1 MSDAA
6 NAIAPL
12 EAEIRRRIDVAGP
25 MPVGQYMALCLAD
38 PRYGYYTTGDPL
50 GQQGDFIT
58 APEISQ
64 MFGELIGLWMTS
76 VWQKMGAPENVRIV
90 ELGPG
95 RGTLLKD
102 ALRAANVVPAFRD
115 AAVLHLV
122 EINPVLEAQQERTL
136 EPLSIPMFWHPSLAD
151 VPAGPAIIV
160 ANEFFDALPVNQAV
174 KTEYGWHERQIG
186 INAFGRLA
194 FMLAPAPLPYFERLL
209 PEAVRRAPRCSI
221 FEWRSDTAAMD
232 LGRRIM
238 RDGGAAL
245 VIDYGHSES
254 AAGDTLQAV
263 RQHAYADPLS
273 QPGTIDLTAH
283 VDFQSL
289 ARAVEAM
296 GANAYGPISQSVF
309 LQRLGIETRA
319 ATLNANASRVGGV
332 EIDAALERLIGTG
345 RGGMGALFKA
355 MAFAPPKLG
364 VPLAFEI

>member
-1 MSDAA
+1 
-6 NAIAPL
+6 
-12 EAEIRRRIDVAGP
+12 
-25 MPVGQYMALCLAD
+25 MPVGEYMALCLAD

-50 GQQGDFIT
+50 GQHGDFIT

-64 MFGELIGLWMTS
+64 MFGELIGLWMTA
-76 VWQKMGAPENVRIV
+76 VWQKMGAPENVRVV

-115 AAVLHLV
+115 AVVLHLV

-136 EPLSIPMFWHPSLAD
+136 EHLSMPMFWHPALAD
-151 VPAGPAIIV
+151 VPAGPAIVI

-174 KTEYGWHERQIG
+174 KSEYGWHERQVG
-186 INAFGRLA
+186 IDVFGRLA
-194 FMLAPAPLPYFERLL
+194 FMQAPAPLPYFERLL
-209 PEAVRRAPRCSI
+209 PETVRRAALGAV
-221 FEWRSDTAAMD
+221 FEWRSDNAAID

-245 VIDYGHSES
+245 VIDYGHGES

-273 QPGTIDLTAH
+273 EPGSIDLTAH
-283 VDFQSL
+283 VDFQPL
-289 ARAVEAM
+289 ARAVEAT
-296 GANAYGPISQSVF
+296 GASGYGPITQSVL

-319 ATLNANASRVGGV
+319 ATLKANASRVGGV

-345 RGGMGALFKA
+345 RGSMGALFKA

-364 VPLAFEI
+364 VPPGFES